1 MGIAMQET
9 NAQQSEEQE
18 SETHGELDF
27 DYLLAL
33 SVEQEDI
40 IKNAVDMFDSSKS
53 TDSNAQNVLISDAEI
68 VALLEQPGID
78 CDALLNTY
86 PSLTRQYVLDLIRKQ
101 KTRKNENKF
110 HKKWKKKKNKQR
122 KKQQKQLDDEMEQ
135 VDADTNTKEEV
146 DDNLDAFMQKF
157 KTFNKKSDF
166 INKQKQRNDV
176 EQTAENGLKKKK
188 RRRRRKDKNS
198 PQNVQRSNKQSPANK
213 SSPPSSTS
221 SCNACN
227 KECGSKNK
235 LFDHL
240 KQF

>member
-1 MGIAMQET
+1 MG
-9 NAQQSEEQE
+9 
-18 SETHGELDF
+18 
-27 DYLLAL
+27 
-33 SVEQEDI
+33 
-40 IKNAVDMFDSSKS
+40 
-53 TDSNAQNVLISDAEI
+53 
-68 VALLEQPGID
+68 
-78 CDALLNTY
+78 NTY
-86 PSLTRQYVLDLIRKQ
+86 PSLTRQYILDLICKQ
-101 KTRKNENKF
+101 MTRKNENKF

-122 KKQQKQLDDEMEQ
+122 KKQQKQLIDEVFVYSDDEMEQ

-198 PQNVQRSNKQSPANK
+198 TQNVQRSNMQSPAKK
-213 SSPPSSTS
+213 STTS
-221 SCNACN
+221 SCNACD

-240 KQF
+240 KQFPKHALKSQNTL